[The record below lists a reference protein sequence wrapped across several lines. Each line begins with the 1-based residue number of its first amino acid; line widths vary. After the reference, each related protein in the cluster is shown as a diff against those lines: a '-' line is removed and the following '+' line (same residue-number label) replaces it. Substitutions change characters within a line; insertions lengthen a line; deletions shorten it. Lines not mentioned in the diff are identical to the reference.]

1 MSIIQ
6 SKSTSQVKIFKK
18 QENVHHT
25 HNYEMTDMMKLAVYK
40 TTIINMSKDLKE
52 DMIMREM
59 EDIFKRTK

>member
-1 MSIIQ
+1 
-6 SKSTSQVKIFKK
+6 
-18 QENVHHT
+18 
-25 HNYEMTDMMKLAVYK
+25 MTDMMKLAVYK